1 MITDHENAGTE
12 ITRSRHWLDQDE
24 IDDFCRPLKQH
35 AAQIR
40 FMRQHGLTVTRKPGG
55 APLVIRSHF
64 EQVMNPGTSQAKTG
78 KREPNRAGLVASFVR
93 A

>member
-1 MITDHENAGTE
+1 MNE
-12 ITRSRHWLDQDE
+12 RYPWLTQDE
-24 IDDFCRPLKQH
+24 IDDFCRPLTQA

-40 FMRQHGLTVTRKPGG
+40 FLREHGLTVTRKPGG

-64 EQVMNPGTSQAKTG
+64 EQVMNPGARPTKAA
-78 KREPNRAGLVASFVR
+78 KREPDRAALVASFVR

>member
-1 MITDHENAGTE
+1 MSENYP
-12 ITRSRHWLDQDE
+12 WLTQAE
-24 IDDFCRPLKQH
+24 IDDFCWPLTQA

-40 FMRQHGLTVTRKPGG
+40 FMRKQGLTVTRKPGG

-64 EQVMNPGTSQAKTG
+64 EQVMNPITRPSKAI
-78 KREPNRAGLVASFVR
+78 KREPNRAGLVASFAR